1 MEGEEKTGANFRS
14 RSSSSAPH
22 VPLPRMMPL
31 SLSVKRQWSRH
42 WMVVCSGRAVPSR
55 EMEKNVQVTQQ
66 VVQGIHT
73 TSSSKKQTQS
83 VFETRG
89 GRGAGR
95 SSRQIRFLSRPPLAP
110 RSTDGVCCPGLITIA
125 DAFDL

>member
-66 VVQGIHT
+66 VDQGIHIT
-73 TSSSKKQTQS
+73 CSSKRQTQS
-83 VFETRG
+83 RLKLAEEG
-89 GRGAGR
+89 G
-95 SSRQIRFLSRPPLAP
+95 Q
-110 RSTDGVCCPGLITIA
+110 GVRA
-125 DAFDL
+125 DK